1 MKAKV
6 SSDCENIDPALLKF
20 DTLQMAAQPLD
31 ARPDIASKQIRFND
45 LHR

>member
-1 MKAKV
+1 M
-6 SSDCENIDPALLKF
+6 SSVCEKIDPALLKF
-20 DTLQMAAQPLD
+20 DTLEIVIQLLD